1 MDISKIKIGKN
12 APEKFNV
19 IIEIPKDSQNKYE
32 IDKESGA
39 VLLDRVLFS
48 PMHYPADYGFIPET
62 HCEDGDPL
70 DAIVLGSDPLCP
82 GCLVEARPV
91 AVLKMKDN
99 GEEDSKILAVQAKN
113 PRFDNIRDIKDIE
126 SFHEHSLKEIAHF
139 FSTYKELEGK
149 KVEIFGWGG
158 KKEAIEEIKKAQEMY
173 KNLTSN

>member
-139 FSTYKELEGK
+139 FPLTKNWRVRKSRYLAGEGK
-149 KVEIFGWGG
+149 RRRL
-158 KKEAIEEIKKAQEMY
+158 KK
-173 KNLTSN
+173 